1 MLVNERVLDFLN
13 KDLPFKSTQINSVIK
28 LIDDKNTIPF
38 IARYRK
44 EMTNNLD
51 EVEIKLIVDKYIYL
65 LKLEERKDEVIRLID
80 EQDKLT
86 DKILNDIRKADKL
99 QTIDD
104 IYRPFRQKRKTLAG
118 VAKEKGLE
126 PLAIL
131 MMSQPG
137 IIDLDKEITKYINA
151 DFEINTEEDVLN
163 GVHEIMAEIIGDN
176 PDFRGFFRKYTFNTG
191 IIETKFK
198 DKNKDDRNVY
208 EMYYDYKE
216 KVSNLVS
223 HRALA
228 INRAETEGVLKV
240 DIIVDLNEVH
250 NFLRNQVI
258 TNKNSAATPYVEE
271 AILDG
276 YKRFI
281 APAIEREIRNEISDN
296 AQKQAVKVFSENL
309 YNLLLQAPIK
319 NKIVMGFDPAFRT
332 GCKLAI
338 VDESGKLL
346 KVAVIYPHASSKE
359 NLIKAENE
367 FIKLINDY
375 DIDLVAIGNGTASRE
390 SEVFVAQNIKNVH
403 HQVNYIIVNEAGA
416 SVYSASEIARQEF
429 PDLHVEERSAVS
441 IARRIQDPLAELVK
455 VDPKSI
461 GVGQYQHDIAE
472 KVLDDQLTFV
482 VENAVNQV
490 GVDIN
495 SASFKLLEYISGLNK
510 TVANNIVEYRNKNNG
525 FTNRNQLKEVAR
537 FGPKS
542 FEQAIGFIRV
552 FDGDNILDSTKIHP
566 ESYKV
571 ANRIIKDF
579 KLDLKSLGNNE
590 NNNKLKALDIA
601 LLSVKYDVG
610 IETLT
615 DIIEALKEPLRDIR
629 ADLASPTLRSD
640 VLSIKDLKIGLNL
653 SGTVRN
659 VVDFGVFVDIGLDN
673 DGLVHISQISN
684 SFIKH
689 PSDVLKVG
697 DQVKV
702 SVLDFDE
709 EKGRVQLTM
718 IWVI

>member
-718 IWVI
+718 I

>member
-51 EVEIKLIVDKYIYL
+51 EVEIKLIVDKYNYL
-65 LKLEERKDEVIRLID
+65 LKLEERKEEVIRLID

-131 MMSQPG
+131 MMSQPE
-137 IIDLDKEITKYINA
+137 IIDLDKEIAEYVNA

-191 IIETKFK
+191 IIETKVK

-375 DIDLVAIGNGTASRE
+375 DVDLVAIGNGTASRE

-718 IWVI
+718 I

>member
-1 MLVNERVLDFLN
+1 MDVNKRVIGFLN
-13 KDLPFKSTQINSVIK
+13 NELPFKSNQITSVIK
-28 LIDDKNTIPF
+28 LIEDKNTIPF

-44 EMTNNLD
+44 EATDNLD
-51 EVEIKLIVDKYIYL
+51 EVEIKLIVDKYNYL
-65 LKLEERKDEVIRLID
+65 TKLEDRKEEVIRLIS
-80 EQDKLT
+80 EQDKMT
-86 DKILNDIRKADKL
+86 DKILNDIKKADKL
-99 QTIDD
+99 QMIDD
-104 IYRPFRQKRKTLAG
+104 IYRPFKQKRKTLAG
-118 VAKEKGLE
+118 AAREKGLE
-126 PLAIL
+126 PLALLI
-131 MMSQPG
+131 MSQPG
-137 IIDLDKEITKYINA
+137 VIDLDAEIDSYINPEL
-151 DFEINTEEDVLN
+151 DVNTSEDVLN

-191 IIETKFK
+191 IIETKVK
-198 DKNKDDRNVY
+198 DKAKDERKVY
-208 EMYYDYKE
+208 EMYYNYQE
-216 KVSNLVS
+216 KVSKLVS

-228 INRAETEGVLKV
+228 INRAEKEDVLKV
-240 DIIVDLNEVH
+240 DISVDLNEVF
-250 NFLRNQVI
+250 NFLNNQVV
-258 TNKNSAATPYVEE
+258 TNENSACLPFVITAYED
-271 AILDG
+271 A

-296 AQKQAVKVFSENL
+296 AQEQAVKVFSENL
-309 YNLLLQAPIK
+309 FNLLLQAPIK
-319 NKIVMGFDPAFRT
+319 NKVVMGFDPAYRT

-338 VDESGKLL
+338 VDESGMLL
-346 KVAVIYPHASSKE
+346 KVAVIYPHASSKQSYD
-359 NLIKAENE
+359 KAEND
-367 FIKLINDY
+367 FIQLINDY
-375 DIDLVAIGNGTASRE
+375 QVDLVAIGNGTASRE
-390 SEVFVAQNIKNVH
+390 SEVFVAKNIKKINH
-403 HQVNYIIVNEAGA
+403 KVNYIIVNEAGA
-416 SVYSASEIARQEF
+416 SVYSASDLARQEF
-429 PDLHVEERSAVS
+429 PDLQVEERSAVS

-510 TVANNIVEYRNKNNG
+510 TVANNIIEYRNENNG
-525 FTNRNQLKEVAR
+525 FKNRNELKKVAR

-571 ANRIIKDF
+571 ANQVIKDF
-579 KLDLKSLGNNE
+579 KLDLKSLGSNE
-590 NNNKLKALDIA
+590 NNNKLKSLDIED
-601 LLSVKYDVG
+601 LGLKYAVG

-629 ADLASPTLRSD
+629 ADLSSPSLRSD
-640 VLSIKDLKIGLNL
+640 VLSIKDLKIGLPL

-689 PSDVLKVG
+689 PSDILKIG

-702 SVLDFDE
+702 TVLDFDV

-718 IWVI
+718 I